1 MNFVEGGEALPA
13 VIKDEPIDM
22 SKLDTATFGAGCFW
36 CVEVLFQK
44 LKGVHHV
51 ENGYA
56 AGVFGTWL
64 IAIYLHDHGVVAA
77 LMGKLLLLPNWSTPI
92 LSACIGGLIAG
103 FFGLSGALFSY
114 RKKSWVNG

>member
-1 MNFVEGGEALPA
+1 MKNSILFISICILTVVCSLVAPWWVLAPISFS
-13 VIKDEPIDM
+13 VIYLGKM
-22 SKLDTATFGAGCFW
+22 KS
-36 CVEVLFQK
+36 
-44 LKGVHHV
+44 
-51 ENGYA
+51 A
-56 AGVFGTWL
+56 AGFGIPFLAVFGTWL

-92 LSACIGGLIAG
+92 LSACIGGLVAG